1 MEGRVNKVYFLIP
14 LLYVAIIFLLLLL
27 QFSGGK
33 LFRANAGQIL
43 LRGNFAM
50 GSESSSSTI
59 TDLSVEFQGL
69 RFPFTPDRGLVVDQ
83 KGGKESVLHVTGYN
97 KVDEGLEILFER
109 GAKITFTPTGPNN
122 AGMEVVPALP
132 DALQP
137 VSSITLPFGLSGASI
152 SKPDKNVPVFSVTHG
167 SHEYLL
173 TLPARSNITSAKNE
187 MIVAGNGDKLNIQ
200 YMLAPPSTK
209 DFFTL
214 WFESQD
220 LKVSAESYTT
230 SVQDYIN
237 VAYSAWID
245 KRYNAA
251 AGTWTGRDGS
261 QSFSEPIVAASL
273 AEAWQ
278 RNDYP
283 RVFNEM
289 RTAADKHP
297 AGLTYLSSVYLG
309 NLIEMNQKLVTSDQ
323 QEAARLAALANGGGR
338 ELFRTPHAVRFA
350 ADRASADLL
359 RSLVSLAGK
368 ADLNGVDVVTALG
381 MLQNAIEAD
390 QLSPDVAAPFSRFFD
405 LVSSVLVPNIVKTDQ
420 GFFLQVRPGRI
431 ELYYSIE
438 GGRLLMAIGRRQ
450 KDDKLMMMGRNL
462 VLSALDFADDQG
474 FLPQILFVDNGTIKE
489 SQGTIA
495 PEDIYPLITQ
505 NPYYPR
511 EVSFYDTLGQGVWMW
526 TIMGITD
533 TNFTAKEWKLTL
545 KYEPGRTQY
554 IMMVGVPDFQQMF
567 LFGFD
572 GPWRAD
578 PNFEAYSKGRYYVPS
593 TRSLLIKYLDDTG
606 NESIIIDF

>member
-50 GSESSSSTI
+50 GSGSDSSTI

-83 KGGKESVLHVTGYN
+83 KGGKESVLRVTGYN
-97 KVDEGLEILFER
+97 KIDNGLEILFEH
-109 GAKITFTPTGPNN
+109 GAKITFAPTGPNN
-122 AGMEVVPALP
+122 AGMEVIPALP
-132 DALQP
+132 ASLQP
-137 VSSITLPFGLSGASI
+137 VSSITLPFGLSSASI
-152 SKPDKNVPVFSVTHG
+152 SRPDKNIPVFSVTHG

-173 TLPARSNITSAKNE
+173 TLPSRSNITSSKNE
-187 MIVAGNGDKLNIQ
+187 LIVAGSGNKLAIQ

-209 DFFTL
+209 DFLSL
-214 WFESQD
+214 WFASQD
-220 LKVSAESYTT
+220 LKVSAESYAT
-230 SVQDYIN
+230 SVQNYIN

-251 AGTWTGRDGS
+251 AGTWTDRDGS
-261 QSFSEPIVAASL
+261 QAFSEPIVAASL

-297 AGLTYLSSVYLG
+297 ADLTYLSSVYLG

-323 QEAARLAALANGGGR
+323 QEAARLAALVNGGSR
-338 ELFRTPHAVRFA
+338 DAFRTPHAVRFA
-350 ADRASADLL
+350 ADRGTAGLL
-359 RSLVSLAGK
+359 ESLLTLAGK
-368 ADLNGVDVVTALG
+368 VDLNGVDVVTALG
-381 MLQNAIEAD
+381 MIQNYLDAD
-390 QLSPDVAAPFSRFFD
+390 ELSTDASNALSRFSS
-405 LVSSVLVPNIVKTDQ
+405 LVSAVLVPNIVKTDQ
-420 GFFLQVRPGRI
+420 GFFLQLRPGRI
-431 ELYYSIE
+431 ELYYSIV
-438 GGRLLMAIGRRQ
+438 GGRLLMKMGLKQ
-450 KDDKLMMMGRNL
+450 KDDKLLLMGRNL

-474 FLPQILFVDNGTIKE
+474 FLPQILFFDNSTIKE

-511 EVSFYDTLGQGVWMW
+511 ETSFYSSLGQGVWMW

-533 TNFTAKEWKLTL
+533 TSFTAKEWKLTL

-554 IMMVGVPDFQQMF
+554 IMMEGVPDFQQMF

-578 PNFEAYSKGRYYVPS
+578 PNFESYSKGRYYVPS